1 MQNKM
6 NLSFISISQNEAF
19 ARNVIASFMLSLNP
33 TLTEINDVK
42 TAVSEAVTNA
52 IVHGYKNKVGIVE
65 ISAEID
71 GQSIHIEIKDGG
83 VGIENVDLAKEPFFT
98 TGEESE
104 RSGMGFTVMST
115 FMDSLE
121 VISKLN
127 EGTIVKMSKKI
138 ASHAVGE

>member
-6 NLSFISISQNEAF
+6 SLSFISISQNEAF
-19 ARNVIASFMLSLNP
+19 ARNVIASFMLTLNP
-33 TLTEINDVK
+33 TLSEISDVK

-52 IVHGYKNKVGIVE
+52 IVHGYKNEIGIVE
-65 ISAEID
+65 INAEIIKD
-71 GQSIHIEIKDGG
+71 CIHIEIKDGG

-104 RSGMGFTVMST
+104 RSGMGFTVMSS

-127 EGTIVKMSKKI
+127 EGTTVKMSKKI
-138 ASHAVGE
+138 ARHADGE

>member
-6 NLSFISISQNEAF
+6 SLSFISISQNEAF

-33 TLTEINDVK
+33 TLSEINDVK

-52 IVHGYKNKVGIVE
+52 IVHGYKNEMGIVE
-65 ISAEID
+65 LSATID

-98 TGEESE
+98 TGEISE
-104 RSGMGFTVMST
+104 RSGMGFTVMQT
-115 FMDSLE
+115 FMDSVE
-121 VISKLN
+121 VVSKIN
-127 EGTIVKMSKKI
+127 EGTTVIMTKKI
-138 ASHAVGE
+138 LSSAEKE

>member
-6 NLSFISISQNEAF
+6 SLSFISISQNEAF
-19 ARNVIASFMLSLNP
+19 ARNVIASFMLTLNP
-33 TLTEINDVK
+33 TLTEISDVK

-52 IVHGYKNKVGIVE
+52 IVHGYKNEIGIVE
-65 ISAEID
+65 INAEID
-71 GQSIHIEIKDGG
+71 GEIIHIEIKDGG

-104 RSGMGFTVMST
+104 RSGMGFTVMSS

-127 EGTIVKMSKKI
+127 EGTTVKMSKKI
-138 ASHAVGE
+138 ARHADGE

>member
-138 ASHAVGE
+138 AIHAVGE

>member
-6 NLSFISISQNEAF
+6 SLSFISISENEAF
-19 ARNVIASFMLSLNP
+19 ARNVIASFMLTLNP
-33 TLTEINDVK
+33 TLSEISDVK

-52 IVHGYKNKVGIVE
+52 IVHGYKDTTGIVE

-83 VGIENVDLAKEPFFT
+83 VGIENVDLAQEPFFT
-98 TGEESE
+98 TGMESE
-104 RSGMGFTVMST
+104 RSGMGFTVMRS
-115 FMDSLE
+115 FMDSVE

-127 EGTIVKMSKKI
+127 EGTTVIMTKQI
-138 ASHAVGE
+138 ASNADKE

>member
-6 NLSFISISQNEAF
+6 SLSFISISQNEAF

-33 TLTEINDVK
+33 TLSEISDVK

-52 IVHGYKNKVGIVE
+52 IVHGYKSEMGIVE
-65 ISAEID
+65 LSAVID

-98 TGEESE
+98 TGIEGE
-104 RSGMGFTVMST
+104 RSGMGFTVMRT
-115 FMDSLE
+115 FMDSVD
-121 VISKLN
+121 VISKVN
-127 EGTIVKMSKKI
+127 EGTTVIMSKKI
-138 ASHAVGE
+138 SNGADKE

>member
-6 NLSFISISQNEAF
+6 SLSFISISQNEAF
-19 ARNVIASFMLSLNP
+19 ARNVIASFMLTLNP
-33 TLTEINDVK
+33 TLTEISDVK

-52 IVHGYKNKVGIVE
+52 FVHGYKNEIGIVE
-65 ISAEID
+65 INAEID
-71 GQSIHIEIKDGG
+71 GEIIHIEIKDGG

-104 RSGMGFTVMST
+104 RSGMGFTVMSS

-127 EGTIVKMSKKI
+127 EGTTVKMSKKI
-138 ASHAVGE
+138 ARHADGE

>member
-6 NLSFISISQNEAF
+6 SLSFISISQNEAF
-19 ARNVIASFMLSLNP
+19 ARNVIASFMLGLNP
-33 TLTEINDVK
+33 TLSQINDVK

-52 IVHGYKNKVGIVE
+52 IVHGYKNEVGIVE
-65 ISAEID
+65 INAELNED
-71 GQSIHIEIKDGG
+71 SIHIEIKDGG

-98 TGEESE
+98 TGNEGE
-104 RSGMGFTVMST
+104 RSGMGFTVMQN

-127 EGTIVKMSKKI
+127 QGTTVIMTKKI
-138 ASHAVGE
+138 ARDADKE